1 MEWLRLER
9 LNLIKIRHGSPFS
22 QPPPPHDIPWN
33 VKIIRKKSKRQFVD
47 RPSGRRFLRL
57 RLRLRLQCL
66 KGSSGEFKM
75 LMADTDNNNRHSP
88 LSR

>member
-1 MEWLRLER
+1 MDLLLANRPL
-9 LNLIKIRHGSPFS
+9 PT
-22 QPPPPHDIPWN
+22 DIPWN
-33 VKIIRKKSKRQFVD
+33 VKIFRKKSKQQFVD
-47 RPSGRRFLRL
+47 RPSGRRFL